1 MLGFLFVTA
10 RTAAHRASLSFTIS
24 HSLLKLMSIESA
36 MPSNHLILCHPLLLL
51 PSIFPSTRFFS
62 KDFVL
67 ASGGQSTGASAS
79 ASVLPVN
86 IQGLFPL
93 GLTGVIFLQ
102 SKGFSRVFSSIT
114 IQKHQFF
121 DALSGPALTFI
132 HDYWENDRFDY
143 MDFCQP
149 SDVSAFVYA
158 V

>member
-1 MLGFLFVTA
+1 MSW
-10 RTAAHRASLSFTIS
+10 RFT
-24 HSLLKLMSIESA
+24 
-36 MPSNHLILCHPLLLL
+36 
-51 PSIFPSTRFFS
+51 
-62 KDFVL
+62 
-67 ASGGQSTGASAS
+67 SGGQRIGTAAT